1 MNINNHRKLY
11 ENPEIWRKSTPETV
25 LERAKLTAMAIPTD
39 VRAILEIG
47 SGDGLIINSLHEVGY
62 DPVALDISWNAVVRI
77 INTKK
82 RVQGNATHLPFI
94 SHSFDLVLSC
104 ELLEHIPN
112 SQFSRVLHEIEEVAR
127 KYIII
132 TVPYQENSEWNYA
145 RCPACGSIFNGAYHV
160 RSFNEKDLKS
170 LFKDFRCISLK
181 EIVEV
186 LHPDRTTSL
195 ELFIRHHLASEYLY
209 FSPSVTCP
217 LCFTPVDKR
226 PSRNWIGWIAAGI
239 RYLYRMFDRR
249 KSPLWY
255 LAVYEKY

>member
-11 ENPEIWRKSTPETV
+11 ENPRMWKKSIPETV
-25 LERAKLTAMAIPTD
+25 LERAKLTTMAIPTD
-39 VRAILEIG
+39 VRTILEIG
-47 SGDGLIINSLHEVGY
+47 SGDGLIINALHEVGY
-62 DPVALDISWNAVVRI
+62 DPVALDISWNAILCI
-77 INTKK
+77 INNNK
-82 RVQGNATHLPFI
+82 RIQGNATHLPFI

-112 SQFSRVLHEIEEVAR
+112 SEYSRVLNEIAKVAR

-132 TVPYQENSEWNYA
+132 TVPYQEKSEWNYA

-160 RSFNEKDLKS
+160 RSFNEEDLKS
-170 LFKDFRCISLK
+170 LFKDFRCISLQ

-186 LHPDRTTSL
+186 LHPDRTTSI

-209 FSPSVTCP
+209 FAPSVTCP

-226 PSRNWIGWIAAGI
+226 PDRNWLGWIAAGI
-239 RYLYRMFDRR
+239 RYLYRMLDRR

-255 LAVYEKY
+255 LAVYKRF